1 MPATNF
7 HGLVIKSQ
15 IMKSNIIPVILG
27 ICLAVSGHAQSDT
40 QNSYRNFPIF
50 VMVQFHNLSMPF
62 KDMKSNFSNI
72 GFGLGT
78 ELSYNGKSNW
88 GQQFSATWHHNK
100 TVGNGI
106 LLYSQAAWRPTIGSG
121 IYSELKAGA
130 GYMYSFRPVESYK
143 QNNGKWESV
152 DRKGKG
158 MFTLPVGISLGY
170 QSYSEKTYISPFIT
184 YQFLLISGYNQ
195 SIPLVPETLVQVG
208 SRIHLGN

>member
-1 MPATNF
+1 
-7 HGLVIKSQ
+7 
-15 IMKSNIIPVILG
+15 MKRKIVLSLLG
-27 ICLAVSGHAQSDT
+27 IFLVASLQAQTDS
-40 QNSYRNFPIF
+40 QKSYRNFPII

-88 GQQFSATWHHNK
+88 VQQFSATWHHNK

-106 LLYSQAAWRPTIGSG
+106 LLYSQAAWRPNIGSG
-121 IYSELKAGA
+121 VYSEVKAGV
-130 GYMYSFRPVESYK
+130 GYMYAFHPVESYK
-143 QNNGKWESV
+143 QNNGTWESV

-170 QSYSEKTYISPFIT
+170 QSYSEKTYISPFIS

-195 SIPLVPETLVQVG
+195 SIPLVPETLIQVG